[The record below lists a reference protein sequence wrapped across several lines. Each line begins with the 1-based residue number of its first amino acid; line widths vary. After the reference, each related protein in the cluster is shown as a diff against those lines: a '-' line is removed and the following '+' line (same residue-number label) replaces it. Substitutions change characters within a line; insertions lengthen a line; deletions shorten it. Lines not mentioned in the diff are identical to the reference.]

1 MALDPV
7 ALVIAGMIFTAIVLA
22 LVGITSGSQ
31 SQTAVAA
38 RERLEGWK
46 RGPEADL
53 PANATRAPMNE
64 RVLTPLLRGVTDGLR
79 SLLPTSLL
87 KGVEKQLVWAGE
99 PMTMQGFL
107 TMLVVAATAATGLGL
122 LVVVATGASLSLLS
136 LAIVASMG
144 AVGFIMPFYL
154 IRSRARQR
162 QHAIIKSLADAFDL
176 ITTCVE
182 AGLGLDAALARVAEK
197 VQGPFAQELNRALR
211 DVALGKSR
219 REALK
224 ELGDRTG
231 VPDLIQFTNAVI
243 QAEAMGSSIGTVL
256 RVQADTLRVR
266 RRQRAEEAA
275 YKAPVKMLFPLV
287 LCIFPTLFIVILG
300 PAIITIMQDFPA
312 GK

>member
-1 MALDPV
+1 MDNMALLAAIFLFV
-7 ALVIAGMIFTAIVLA
+7 TVVMLVLSV
-22 LVGITSGSQ
+22 SGSGRNKN
-31 SQTAVAA
+31 SEAA
-38 RERLEGWK
+38 RVRLEGFK
-46 RGPEADL
+46 RGAEQEVVS
-53 PANATRAPMNE
+53 ATRDEFGKRVVTPMLHGASQALG
-64 RVLTPLLRGVTDGLR
+64 R
-79 SLLPTSLL
+79 LLPRSMMA
-87 KGVEKQLVWAGE
+87 GVEKSLLTAGE
-99 PMTMQGFL
+99 PMTMSGFL
-107 TMLVVAATAATGLGL
+107 TMVLVSTCASTGLGL
-122 LVVVATGASLSLLS
+122 LLVVAMGTSIGVMQLGMFGLLCV
-136 LAIVASMG
+136 I
-144 AVGFIMPFYL
+144 GFYMPFYL
-154 IRSRARQR
+154 IRSRAKQR

-197 VQGPFAQELNRALR
+197 VEGPFAQELQRVLR

-219 REALK
+219 RDALK
-224 ELGDRTG
+224 ELGQRTA

-256 RVQADTLRVR
+256 RVQSDQLRIR

-300 PAIITIMQDFPA
+300 PAMITIMNDFPG

>member
-1 MALDPV
+1 VPFDPI
-7 ALVIAGMIFTAIVLA
+7 ALVIAFMIFTAIVMA

-31 SQTAVAA
+31 STTAVAA
-38 RERLEGWK
+38 RQRLEGWK
-46 RGPEADL
+46 RGTEGET
-53 PANATRAPMNE
+53 PAYDPSAPITKRVLAPM
-64 RVLTPLLRGVTDGLR
+64 VQGLTDSLR
-79 SLLPTSLL
+79 SFLPSSLL
-87 KGVEKQLVWAGE
+87 KGVEKQLIYAGE

-107 TMLVVAATAATGLGL
+107 TMLIVAAGASTGLGFL
-122 LVVVATGASLSLLS
+122 LVLVAGTKLSVVSLGIVGA
-136 LAIVASMG
+136 MG
-144 AVGFIMPFYL
+144 LIGFFMPFYL
-154 IRSRARQR
+154 VKSRARQR
-162 QHAIIKSLADAFDL
+162 QNAIIKSLPDAFDL

-197 VQGPFAQELNRALR
+197 VEGPFSQELNRALR
-211 DVALGKSR
+211 DVALGKAR

-231 VPDLIQFTNAVI
+231 VVDLIQFVNAVI
-243 QAEAMGSSIGTVL
+243 QAEAMGSSIGQVL

-300 PAIITIMQDFPA
+300 PAIIVIIQDFPA